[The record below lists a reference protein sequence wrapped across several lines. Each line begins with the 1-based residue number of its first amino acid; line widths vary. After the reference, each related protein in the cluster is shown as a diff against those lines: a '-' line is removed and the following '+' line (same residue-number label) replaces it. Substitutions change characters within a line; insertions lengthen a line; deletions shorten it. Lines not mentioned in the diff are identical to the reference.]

1 MTQFPVN
8 VGADAALPA
17 EHLAETAW
25 PLQSY
30 LELGALPTAVP
41 CARLHSR
48 QMAREWE
55 LEALIEGLELIVS
68 ELVTNA
74 VRATDGLVGS
84 HYEGRWEPGVP
95 PVRLW
100 LCSDSKRVIVHV
112 WDANRQLP
120 VRQEVEPEAESGRGL
135 LLVEALSA
143 EWGAY
148 QPEGCSGKVV
158 WAVVV

>member
-1 MTQFPVN
+1 MTQFPVS
-8 VGADAALPA
+8 VGAAAPLPTQQR
-17 EHLAETAW
+17 AETTW

-48 QMAREWE
+48 QMAREWD

-84 HYEGRWEPGVP
+84 HYEGCWEPGVP

-100 LCSDSKRVIVHV
+100 LCSDSKRVAVQV
-112 WDANRQLP
+112 WDANHQLP

-135 LLVEALSA
+135 LLVESLSV

-148 QPEGCSGKVV
+148 RPEECDGKVV
-158 WAVVV
+158 WAIIA